1 MAIHPITRALQ
12 VAFLLSTSC
21 LAQTAP
27 TQNPTPAP
35 CPAPN
40 QTTGK
45 PPDQTAQ
52 TAKPCPPPPAPA
64 AKKPSSAAEQFP
76 FPGEASKPKNPPDSP
91 SPATTPPDSP
101 SPTTNTTTS
110 PSDAAAQ
117 HPFPTQPPPKLPGD
131 DSSSSSSSSSS
142 SDDPNPA
149 PTPTDDPT
157 ANGDP
162 SSPPEG
168 TSVHR
173 KLPKVKRVQ
182 TDDERVDE
190 DLSVAKFYMHD
201 ENYQGAYLRAK
212 DAVNIQPEFSAAHFT
227 LAEILQKMKKKD
239 EAIAEFQTYLKLDPE
254 GEKAKA
260 AKKALAE
267 LQ

>member
-12 VAFLLSTSC
+12 VALLLSASC
-21 LAQTAP
+21 LAQTS
-27 TQNPTPAP
+27 PTPAP
-35 CPAPN
+35 CPPPN
-40 QTTGK
+40 QTPAQPST
-45 PPDQTAQ
+45 QT
-52 TAKPCPPPPAPA
+52 TKPCPPPAPA
-64 AKKPSSAAEQFP
+64 AKKPSSTAEQFP
-76 FPGEASKPKNPPDSP
+76 FPGEPSKPKNPPDSP

-101 SPTTNTTTS
+101 SPTTTT
-110 PSDAAAQ
+110 PSDAATQ
-117 HPFPTQPPPKLPGD
+117 HPFPTQPPPKFPGD
-131 DSSSSSSSSSS
+131 DSSSSSSSSSG
-142 SDDPNPA
+142 DDPNAA
-149 PTPTDDPT
+149 PTPADDPT
-157 ANGDP
+157 AKGDP
-162 SSPPEG
+162 SNPPEG

-212 DAVNIQPEFSAAHFT
+212 DAVSIQPEYSAAHFA
-227 LAEILQKMKKKD
+227 LAEIAQKMKKKD
-239 EAIAEFQTYLKLDPE
+239 EAIAEFQTYLKLDPD
-254 GEKAKA
+254 GEKAKP